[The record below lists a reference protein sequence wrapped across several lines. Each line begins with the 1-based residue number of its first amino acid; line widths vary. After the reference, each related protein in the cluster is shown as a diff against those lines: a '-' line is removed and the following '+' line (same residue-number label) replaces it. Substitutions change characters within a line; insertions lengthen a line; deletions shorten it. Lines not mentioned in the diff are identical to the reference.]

1 MFPVGVK
8 EVSFSLA
15 KGKWGTCLES
25 GGKDA
30 GRSRVEAE
38 AALDSPHRGGLRGA
52 LSFVLLRRIWGID
65 ASSYCS

>member
-8 EVSFSLA
+8 EVSSSLA
-15 KGKWGTCLES
+15 KGKWGMCLES

-38 AALDSPHRGGLRGA
+38 AALDSPHRGGLGE
-52 LSFVLLRRIWGID
+52 L
-65 ASSYCS
+65 